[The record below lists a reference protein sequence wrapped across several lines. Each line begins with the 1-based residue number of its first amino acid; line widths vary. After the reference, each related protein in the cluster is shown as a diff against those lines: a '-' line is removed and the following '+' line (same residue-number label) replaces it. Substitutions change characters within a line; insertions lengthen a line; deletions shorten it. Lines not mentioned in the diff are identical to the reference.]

1 MFEKEINQEYILV
14 GKVISINQGENF
26 YNLTLKLTN
35 NKDINIK
42 LNTNEKQPII
52 NKIYQFKVICILKK
66 ERKILINKEFDLV
79 ENILTV
85 HELYRL
91 FSHFFPCTK
100 VNFTV
105 TQKIIENYL
114 YKIKNTIIFNIT
126 KNLYEKNKKSFLIHP
141 AALKMHHT
149 YYGGLSIHTV
159 NILKTSDIF
168 IELFPYLN
176 VDLIYAGIILHD
188 MAKIRELNDLSRTY
202 TKEGVL
208 LGHLVMMN
216 NDITEEALLLNYQ
229 NKEEVLIL
237 KHIIIS
243 HHGLLNFGA
252 LQKPKIGEA
261 LLIWYLD
268 TIDSQ
273 FSVLGENLKKIEKG
287 NFTESIS
294 VLNKNF
300 FYKPNI

>member
-1 MFEKEINQEYILV
+1 MFEKEINKEYILL
-14 GKVISINQGENF
+14 GQAISINQGENF
-26 YNLTLKLTN
+26 YNLTLKLTD

-42 LNTNEKQPII
+42 LNKNDKKPII

-66 ERKILINKEFDLV
+66 EKKFLINKEFDLV
-79 ENILTV
+79 ENILPV
-85 HELYRL
+85 NELYQL
-91 FSHFFPCTK
+91 FSHFFLCTK
-100 VNFTV
+100 INFAV

-114 YKIKNTIIFNIT
+114 YKIKNTVIFQIT

-149 YYGGLSIHTV
+149 YYGGLSNHTV
-159 NILKTSDIF
+159 NILKMSDFF
-168 IELFPYLN
+168 IESFPYLN
-176 VDLIYAGIILHD
+176 LDLIYAGIILHD
-188 MAKIRELNDLSRTY
+188 MAKIRELNDLNRTY

-208 LGHLVMMN
+208 LGHLVMMS
-216 NDITEEALLLNYQ
+216 NDISEEAFLLNYQ
-229 NKEEVLIL
+229 NKEEVLVL

-261 LLIWYLD
+261 LLIWHLD
-268 TIDSQ
+268 SIDSQ

-287 NFTESIS
+287 NFTEPIS
-294 VLNKNF
+294 VLNKNS